1 MNELWIKQIQQ
12 KMADYQEPAPE
23 VLWDEVEKA
32 VLRKQSSPTRRLWL
46 RSAAAVLLLIATV
59 VGYKALEKD
68 APIPEKQIR
77 AKLSQRHQQ
86 MLPPE
91 EEKPVTMVRLAK
103 ANQPVRT
110 IFESDSVIIIEKE
123 VEVEAETETIAETT
137 VEEETVVEPATVQP
151 KPERVQQKV
160 VYPSDLHKSSAS
172 KNRLTAKLYLSN
184 GMGSSNHST
193 TGKMKITESGDN
205 IIAPIDNAGKIG
217 EMTSGNSGE
226 NGEKTPIDKPG
237 ETFQIIPAETKNDI
251 ITTTQLTHHYQPIRY
266 GLSMRYCL
274 NSRWAVET
282 GIIYSLLTS
291 DIEYT
296 TNGYTISIEMKQRLN
311 YIGIPLKAEYL
322 LWESRHFN
330 VYVSGGTTIEKM
342 VKGSQE
348 NTRTGTKEN
357 VSIRSLQLSVNSGIG
372 AEYKFSNLFSIY
384 AEPGLS
390 YFFDN
395 GSSISTFYQDKP
407 LNFNLNV
414 GLRLQINN
422 W

>member
-12 KMADYQEPAPE
+12 KMADYEEPAPE
-23 VLWDEVEKA
+23 VSWDEVAKA
-32 VLRKQSSPTRRLWL
+32 VTGRRQPSKVIPLIPEQSSPTRRLWL
-46 RSAAAVLLLIATV
+46 RSAAAAVLLLIAIV

-91 EEKPVTMVRLAK
+91 EEKPVTVVRLAK
-103 ANQPVRT
+103 ANQPVRP
-110 IFESDSVIIIEKE
+110 IFESDSVIVIEKE
-123 VEVEAETETIAETT
+123 VEVEAETETTTETT
-137 VEEETVVEPATVQP
+137 VEEEEVAVAQQHAEP
-151 KPERVQQKV
+151 KPKRVQQKA

-193 TGKMKITESGDN
+193 TGKMIITGSGDN
-205 IIAPIDNAGKIG
+205 IMAPIDK
-217 EMTSGNSGE
+217 S
-226 NGEKTPIDKPG
+226 G
-237 ETFQIIPAETKNDI
+237 ETFQVIPAETKNDI
-251 ITTTQLTHHYQPIRY
+251 ITTTQLTQHYQPIRY

-282 GIIYSLLTS
+282 GITYSLLTS
-291 DIEYT
+291 DIAYT
-296 TNGYTISIEMKQRLN
+296 TNGYTTPIETKQRLN

-322 LWESRHFN
+322 LWGSRHFD

-348 NTRTGTKEN
+348 NTRTGMKEN
-357 VSIRSLQLSVNSGIG
+357 VSIRSLQLSINSGIG
-372 AEYKFSNLFSIY
+372 AEYKFSNLFSIF

-390 YFFDN
+390 YYFDN

-407 LNFNLNV
+407 LNFNLNI
-414 GLRLQINN
+414 GLRFQIK
-422 W
+422 

>member
-46 RSAAAVLLLIATV
+46 RSAAAVLLLIATI

-86 MLPPE
+86 MLPPK

-110 IFESDSVIIIEKE
+110 IFESDSVIVIEK
-123 VEVEAETETIAETT
+123 EVEAETETIAETT

-184 GMGSSNHST
+184 GMGSSDYST

-205 IIAPIDNAGKIG
+205 IMAPIDNAGKIG
-217 EMTSGNSGE
+217 EMTS
-226 NGEKTPIDKPG
+226 DKSG

-296 TNGYTISIEMKQRLN
+296 TNGYTIPIEMKQRLN

>member
-1 MNELWIKQIQQ
+1 MKEEWIKQIQQ
-12 KMADYQEPAPE
+12 KMADYEESAPE
-23 VLWDEVEKA
+23 VSWDEVAKA
-32 VLRKQSSPTRRLWL
+32 MTGRRQLLRVIPLIHEQSSPTRHLWL
-46 RSAAAVLLLIATV
+46 RSAAAAVLLLIATV

-86 MLPPE
+86 MLPLE
-91 EEKPVTMVRLAK
+91 EEKPVTRIRLAK
-103 ANQPVRT
+103 AKQPVRQIT
-110 IFESDSVIIIEKE
+110 QTDSIIVTEKE
-123 VEVEAETETIAETT
+123 AEIETIAETT
-137 VEEETVVEPATVQP
+137 IAGP

-160 VYPSDLHKSSAS
+160 VYPSELHKSSAS

-205 IIAPIDNAGKIG
+205 IMAPIDNAGKIG

-226 NGEKTPIDKPG
+226 
-237 ETFQIIPAETKNDI
+237 TFQVIPAETKNDI
-251 ITTTQLTHHYQPIRY
+251 ITTTQQTHHYQPIRY

-282 GIIYSLLTS
+282 GLIYSLLTS

-296 TNGYTISIEMKQRLN
+296 TNGYTIPIEMKQRLN

>member
-23 VLWDEVEKA
+23 VLWNEVEKA

-91 EEKPVTMVRLAK
+91 EEKPVTVVRLAK

-110 IFESDSVIIIEKE
+110 IFESDSVIVIEKE

-205 IIAPIDNAGKIG
+205 IMAPIDNAG
-217 EMTSGNSGE
+217 
-226 NGEKTPIDKPG
+226 
-237 ETFQIIPAETKNDI
+237 ETFQVIPAETKNDI

-296 TNGYTISIEMKQRLN
+296 TNGYTIPIEMKQRLN

>member
-1 MNELWIKQIQQ
+1 MKELWIKQIQQ

-32 VLRKQSSPTRRLWL
+32 VLRKQSSSTRRLWL

-91 EEKPVTMVRLAK
+91 EEDPVTMVRLAK

-110 IFESDSVIIIEKE
+110 IFESDSVIVIEK
-123 VEVEAETETIAETT
+123 EVEAETETIAETT

-205 IIAPIDNAGKIG
+205 IMAPIDK
-217 EMTSGNSGE
+217 S
-226 NGEKTPIDKPG
+226 G
-237 ETFQIIPAETKNDI
+237 ETFQVIPAETKNDI

-296 TNGYTISIEMKQRLN
+296 TNGYTIPIEMKQRLN

>member
-1 MNELWIKQIQQ
+1 MKEEWIKQIQQ
-12 KMADYQEPAPE
+12 KMADYEESAPE
-23 VLWDEVEKA
+23 VSWDEVAKA
-32 VLRKQSSPTRRLWL
+32 MTGRRQLLRVIPLIHEQSSPTRHLWL
-46 RSAAAVLLLIATV
+46 RSAAAAVLLLIATV

-86 MLPPE
+86 MLPLE
-91 EEKPVTMVRLAK
+91 EEKPVTRIRLAK
-103 ANQPVRT
+103 AKQPVRQIT
-110 IFESDSVIIIEKE
+110 QTDSVIVTEKE
-123 VEVEAETETIAETT
+123 AEIETIAETT
-137 VEEETVVEPATVQP
+137 IAGP

-160 VYPSDLHKSSAS
+160 VYPSELHKSSAS

-205 IIAPIDNAGKIG
+205 IMAPIDNAGKIG

-226 NGEKTPIDKPG
+226 
-237 ETFQIIPAETKNDI
+237 TFQVIPAETKNDI
-251 ITTTQLTHHYQPIRY
+251 ITTTQQTHHYQPIRY

-282 GIIYSLLTS
+282 GLIYSLLTS

-296 TNGYTISIEMKQRLN
+296 TNGYTIPIEMKQRLN